1 VRSGDIVRAQFAKHR
16 TAVWALRALIAL
28 AVVTTY
34 APVFVLDVPLWTNLP
49 GTPASPWLRSLFD
62 PTVFEDGV
70 DVFFNLL
77 MGTLP
82 IIALG
87 WWLLRGRSRIA
98 VVSSVVGVH
107 LVTFLVLI
115 YARDGLRQ
123 PPSDYPKLVH
133 AADADAIWPLVRH
146 HPKGRSSE
154 YSLTPP
160 LSRGRLMRGAEEPP
174 EALWPYF
181 VLGSDNLGND
191 ALARLI
197 YGGRIS
203 LTIGVLAVA
212 VYVTIGVA
220 FGALAGYF
228 GKWVDDLLMYVAQVV
243 MVIPFLFLCLF
254 ILSVVE
260 TQSVFHIVVVI
271 ALVFWPTPMRL
282 VRAEFLRQREI
293 DYVTAARALGVTD
306 GRVIFRH
313 ILPNVLGPV
322 FVTATFGVASTV
334 LLESTL
340 AFLGFSEPG
349 VPSWGQILRI
359 GYENMDAGSHLI
371 WIGGLAIFFL
381 VLLVNIVGEAL
392 RDALDPKLRK

>member
-1 VRSGDIVRAQFAKHR
+1 
-16 TAVWALRALIAL
+16 
-28 AVVTTY
+28 
-34 APVFVLDVPLWTNLP
+34 
-49 GTPASPWLRSLFD
+49 
-62 PTVFEDGV
+62 
-70 DVFFNLL
+70 
-77 MGTLP
+77 
-82 IIALG
+82 
-87 WWLLRGRSRIA
+87 
-98 VVSSVVGVH
+98 
-107 LVTFLVLI
+107 
-115 YARDGLRQ
+115 
-123 PPSDYPKLVH
+123 
-133 AADADAIWPLVRH
+133 
-146 HPKGRSSE
+146 
-154 YSLTPP
+154 
-160 LSRGRLMRGAEEPP
+160 
-174 EALWPYF
+174 
-181 VLGSDNLGND
+181 
-191 ALARLI
+191 
-197 YGGRIS
+197 
-203 LTIGVLAVA
+203 
-212 VYVTIGVA
+212 
-220 FGALAGYF
+220 
-228 GKWVDDLLMYVAQVV
+228 

-381 VLLVNIVGEAL
+381 VQLVNIVGEAL